1 MNYKLLFIFFLS
13 TLYVFFYQ
21 LSFDISVDSTFYSSD
36 NKLWAHRVLNPSDA
50 KNLSKEFNGVEIDV
64 FFNSKLNCFE
74 VKHHGEFS
82 DLTLSEYYSQTKKT
96 NLKYWID
103 FKNLSN
109 KNANKSIELLNSI
122 FIDENSKNDMIVE
135 SKNIIQLSKFK
146 NHGFFISYWVESFHF
161 IKSFYSVFEVKK
173 NIEIFSPDVISMP
186 YNSIDFYRKKFPNY
200 PIHCWTNGM
209 TNTED
214 IIKIQ
219 EICDLYNVKVVLTD
233 FQENFLK

>member
-1 MNYKLLFIFFLS
+1 MNYKFLFIFVLT

-21 LSFDISVDSTFYSSD
+21 LSFDISVDSSFYSSD
-36 NKLWAHRVLNPSDA
+36 DKLWAHRVLNPSDA
-50 KNLSKEFNGVEIDV
+50 KSLSKEFNGVEIDV

-122 FIDENSKNDMIVE
+122 FIDETSKNDMIVE

>member
-1 MNYKLLFIFFLS
+1 MNYKLLFIFVLS